1 MSWKA
6 IAIKGVDLIV
16 KYSPQILV
24 GVGIVSGGAAL
35 VATNQAAKKFDL
47 VSGHNKRNIRNA
59 KMSLNGRE
67 LGKELSKLYVDR
79 TILAAKVYGPAI
91 GFSAVSVTCVLAGF
105 GIMNARYVALA
116 SAYKTLDAAFNEYR
130 EATRELVGEEA
141 EEKMIHGNLS
151 DDHGPIG
158 SPYKILFCQDTSVEW
173 QSYPAANL
181 MYLRTQQ
188 NLLNDR
194 LRANGRMFLNEVYR
208 SLGLPETKAGQIVG
222 WMADGDGDG
231 YIDFGIFDM
240 DSQEKLNF
248 LNGEEPNIWLD
259 FNVDGN
265 VWELM

>member
-1 MSWKA
+1 MSWKTLA
-6 IAIKGVDLIV
+6 IRGVDLLV

-35 VATNQAAKKFDL
+35 VATNSAAKKFDL
-47 VSGHNKRNIRNA
+47 VSGHNSKKIRYA
-59 KMSLNGRE
+59 KVNHQGTE
-67 LGKELSKLYVDR
+67 LGKELSRLYIDR
-79 TILAAKVYGPAI
+79 TILAARVYGPAI

-130 EATRELVGEEA
+130 EATQELIGEEA
-141 EEKMIHGNLS
+141 EEKMIYGTLS
-151 DDHGPIG
+151 DDRGPIG
-158 SPYKILFCQDTSVEW
+158 SPYKVLFCQDNSVEW
-173 QSYPAANL
+173 QSYAPANL
-181 MYLRTQQ
+181 MYLKTQQ

-194 LRANGRMFLNEVYR
+194 LRVNGRMFLNEVYR
-208 SLGLPETKAGQIVG
+208 ALGLPETKAGQIVG
-222 WMADGDGDG
+222 WIADGDGDG

-265 VWELM
+265 IWELM